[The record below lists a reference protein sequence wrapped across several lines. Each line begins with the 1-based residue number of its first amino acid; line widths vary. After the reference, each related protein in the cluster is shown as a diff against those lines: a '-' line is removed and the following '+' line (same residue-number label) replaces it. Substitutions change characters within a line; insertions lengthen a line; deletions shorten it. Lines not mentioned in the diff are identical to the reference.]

1 MIPSFSARIVVPADV
16 LFRQLDQEAVILNL
30 DSGLYFGLDAVG
42 TDMWR
47 ALTTSDSIQA
57 AYEKLLD
64 EYDVAPDA
72 LRGDLEELIE
82 KLAADGLLTVA
93 EC

>member
-1 MIPSFSARIVVPADV
+1 MTPPFTARVTVPADV

-47 ALTTSDSIQA
+47 ALTASDSIEA

-64 EYDVAPDA
+64 EYDVAPDT
-72 LRGDLEELIE
+72 LRDDLGELVE
-82 KLAADGLLTVA
+82 KLAADGLLAVTDS
-93 EC
+93 